1 MKALSKRG
9 ENHQSATWSDRQ
21 TETVGVRGFF
31 CLFFPNEHS
40 CQLSLCPIQLAW
52 KLQAVLL
59 LHRILQ
65 ALRDGGNSVFSAL
78 IPAGRD
84 EGILGK
90 TASKCE
96 GCQGSNAGS
105 QSAFSLS
112 QGVSYVRGVFGSG
125 FLAPR
130 EGRGNMKG

>member
-1 MKALSKRG
+1 MDG
-9 ENHQSATWSDRQ
+9 NHQSATWGDRG
-21 TETVGVRGFF
+21 TETLGVGFF
-31 CLFFPNEHS
+31 FFYYYFLSNEHL

-65 ALRDGGNSVFSAL
+65 ALGDGGNSAFSAL

-90 TASKCE
+90 TASKSE

-105 QSAFSLS
+105 RSAFTPS
-112 QGVSYVRGVFGSG
+112 QGVSYVRCVFGSG
-125 FLAPR
+125 FSAPR
-130 EGRGNMKG
+130 EVRGNMKG